1 MSSEESEKS
10 LTKAEQ
16 IEDYIGLNLTQIQVA
31 FSIASGESIKN
42 TAKRFNVGLT
52 TIYGWSKDPNY
63 MEFVEGVAIQSVK
76 GGMYW
81 AANRYQAL
89 LEELE
94 EIAFDRENSTRE
106 RISAI
111 TELLKRGEK
120 LADNRVEAQLRKL
133 SVAVLGKAPIEIIT
147 QDLIEELQAKNDKS
161 DPSETQQDR
170 GKAPKEL
177 PGSDNGWEEET
188 NPK

>member
-1 MSSEESEKS
+1 MSSEESES
-10 LTKAEQ
+10 IANKAQQLE
-16 IEDYIGLNLTQIQVA
+16 EYIGLNLSQIQVA

-52 TIYGWSKDPNY
+52 TIYGWSKDPGF
-63 MEFVEGVAIQSVK
+63 MEFVENIAIQSVK
-76 GGMYW
+76 SGMYW
-81 AANRYQAL
+81 ASNRYQAL

-133 SVAVLGKAPIEIIT
+133 SVAVLGKAPIEIVT
-147 QDLIEELQAKNDKS
+147 QDLIEELQAKND
-161 DPSETQQDR
+161 ETDSVSNQQDR
-170 GKAPKEL
+170 SAAPKEL
-177 PGSDNGWEEET
+177 SGSDNGWAEET